1 MSPTKNPL
9 SICNKILEMVN
20 IIAVITTKITNITRI
35 PSRIIS
41 MLKIM
46 MITIRI
52 IKGWLK
58 DRGWHLL
65 LSCHGHYV

>member
-1 MSPTKNPL
+1 
-9 SICNKILEMVN
+9 MVN
-20 IIAVITTKITNITRI
+20 IIAVITTKIINITRI

-41 MLKIM
+41 MLTIM

-65 LSCHGHYV
+65 LNCHGHYV

>member
-1 MSPTKNPL
+1 
-9 SICNKILEMVN
+9 MVN
-20 IIAVITTKITNITRI
+20 IIAVITTNITRI